1 MNVTIIG
8 AGVSGL
14 CLAIK
19 LEKMGIGYTIYEKE
33 DYVGGLWNLKSG
45 IVNKYSNVQVVSP
58 SFRFQ
63 DDESKYGEYTN
74 AIELQKKIE
83 ENFKKFNINDKIK
96 FKTIMKNFKSLESN
110 KVQVTLIDLKDNT
123 EQVITT
129 DALYIRTG
137 TLNKVRE
144 LNLPNESSFNG
155 IINYGTNEGKEEI
168 DFKDKIVT
176 VIGMGATAV
185 ENMINALQKG
195 AKKVIVLARSFRNV
209 WTRKMLYQV
218 VKELIYPQHYLANY
232 FRVMSWKRVNEIYN
246 KTYQHINKDILF
258 RVKENSTKMIDDKL
272 NHDMSKIPAVTED
285 ILIYIYY
292 ELIELY
298 NDEISD
304 IQNKTITTKNGMK
317 YESDIIFKCT
327 GYELVEN
334 FFEGHKLDNTIF
346 VDGKYNITHNCGLD
360 RSGKF
365 EFIHGPSKDVNI
377 LPLVSYP
384 MVNHVFDELALYFL
398 QFPNRFDVFSSY
410 DKYSDIV
417 SNITIENVEFRC
429 YVHMFWKIISYLK
442 VSPLDLRLTLRIG
455 LHLWSLRQDT
465 MKNLSKKDF
474 HNLDKDLWTK
484 TSDFCHKKSPNIEYL
499 SYPFDE

>member
-74 AIELQKKIE
+74 AIELQGKIE

-246 KTYQHINKDILF
+246 KTYQHI
-258 RVKENSTKMIDDKL
+258 
-272 NHDMSKIPAVTED
+272 
-285 ILIYIYY
+285 
-292 ELIELY
+292 
-298 NDEISD
+298 
-304 IQNKTITTKNGMK
+304 
-317 YESDIIFKCT
+317 KCI
-327 GYELVEN
+327 N
-334 FFEGHKLDNTIF
+334 
-346 VDGKYNITHNCGLD
+346 
-360 RSGKF
+360 
-365 EFIHGPSKDVNI
+365 
-377 LPLVSYP
+377 
-384 MVNHVFDELALYFL
+384 L
-398 QFPNRFDVFSSY
+398 QRPRTAS
-410 DKYSDIV
+410 
-417 SNITIENVEFRC
+417 
-429 YVHMFWKIISYLK
+429 
-442 VSPLDLRLTLRIG
+442 
-455 LHLWSLRQDT
+455 
-465 MKNLSKKDF
+465 
-474 HNLDKDLWTK
+474 
-484 TSDFCHKKSPNIEYL
+484 
-499 SYPFDE
+499 